1 MGFKFIE
8 QPIQVEEI
16 ENMKVLKGLD
26 LISLMIDENR
36 SGSRIFNSDEIY
48 DKKYLILGLY
58 KFENKNAQLLL

>member
-36 SGSRIFNSDEIY
+36 SDSRIFNSDEIY
-48 DKKYLILGLY
+48 DKKYLILG
-58 KFENKNAQLLL
+58 